1 MGIPHSSEPELPEPD
16 LVKLAARAAKDPSL
30 REFVEETKRAVAD
43 GSIWDQVAQ
52 QPDLRELLEEHRR

>member
-1 MGIPHSSEPELPEPD
+1 VAIPHRSDPGLPEAD
-16 LVKLAARAAKDPSL
+16 LVELAARAAQDPSL

-52 QPDLRELLEEHRR
+52 QPDLWKLLEEHRR